1 MKALLLSALLA
12 LSPLAAVAGMTSG
25 EIHISLTIL
34 PSCQVNAAHSGTSV
48 ICANRS
54 MSPPHI
60 SETVLASAP
69 GIKVDSTLVTV
80 EW

>member
-12 LSPLAAVAGMTSG
+12 LSPLVAVAGMTSG
-25 EIHISLTIL
+25 DINISLTIL
-34 PSCQVNAAHSGTSV
+34 PTCQVNAAHSGTSV
-48 ICANRS
+48 TCASRA

-60 SETVLASAP
+60 SETLLASVP
-69 GIKVDSTLVTV
+69 GIRVDSKLVTV

>member
-12 LSPLAAVAGMTSG
+12 LSPLVAVAGMTSG

-34 PSCQVNAAHSGTSV
+34 PSCKIDAAHSGTSV
-48 ICANRS
+48 TCASRT
-54 MSPPHI
+54 MMQPHI
-60 SETVLASAP
+60 SEMMLTAVP
-69 GIKVDSTLVTV
+69 GIRLDSKLVTV